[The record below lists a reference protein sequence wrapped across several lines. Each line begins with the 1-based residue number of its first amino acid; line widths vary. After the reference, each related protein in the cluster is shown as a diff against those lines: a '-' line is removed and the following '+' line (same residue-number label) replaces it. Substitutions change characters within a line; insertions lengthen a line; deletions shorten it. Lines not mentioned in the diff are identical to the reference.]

1 MRTRWGRW
9 SLRVRDGWL
18 PGRGLAHAVAIV
30 VFFHRFGFFFFFAS
44 FPNNS
49 LSFVYFHVSSVTRAF
64 HSFLSLLFEFVSFST
79 QIKQRRSISSRSCPP
94 NGWRT
99 ATSIRQPRYI
109 QLSNICTNELRTT
122 HCVLKIESLRP
133 LWHLVHHR
141 RHDLGSAPY
150 GVSNR

>member
-1 MRTRWGRW
+1 MVGFQVVGGSRGSDCRF
-9 SLRVRDGWL
+9 L
-18 PGRGLAHAVAIV
+18 PS
-30 VFFHRFGFFFFFAS
+30 FFVSFFLFFFFLFFAS
-44 FPNNS
+44 FSNNP
-49 LSFVYFHVSSVTRAF
+49 LSFVYFHVSSGF
-64 HSFLSLLFEFVSFST
+64 PLFSFTSFRICFFSA

-141 RHDLGSAPY
+141 RHDLGSTPY
-150 GVSNR
+150 GISNR

>member
-1 MRTRWGRW
+1 MVGFQVVGGSRGSDCRF
-9 SLRVRDGWL
+9 L
-18 PGRGLAHAVAIV
+18 PSFLVL
-30 VFFHRFGFFFFFAS
+30 FFFCLFLQQLLVVRLFS
-44 FPNNS
+44 CFLCDPGFPL
-49 LSFVYFHVSSVTRAF
+49 LSFT
-64 HSFLSLLFEFVSFST
+64 SFRISFFSA

-122 HCVLKIESLRP
+122 HCILKIESLRP

-141 RHDLGSAPY
+141 RHDLASAPY
-150 GVSNR
+150 GISNR